1 MIAPENRQRAEISMS
16 GGQSSIATLEIAKA
30 ELQIRQNAATMTGSG
45 TARGGGT
52 VTGTGRAARI
62 GVSLL
67 DPM

>member
-1 MIAPENRQRAEISMS
+1 
-16 GGQSSIATLEIAKA
+16 LEIAKA

-62 GVSLL
+62 GGSLS